1 MLKLFKYVCI
11 TRRRPYPEEEEKNK
25 LSETSLIGNKITQDL
40 DNMSKE
46 SKVGISIEGKKFH
59 KY

>member
-1 MLKLFKYVCI
+1 MLKLFKYTCI
-11 TRRRPYPEEEEKNK
+11 TRLRPYPEEEENNK
-25 LSETSLIGNKITQDL
+25 ISETSLIGNKITQDL

-59 KY
+59 QY